1 MSPKIG
7 IYGPSCVGK
16 TTLITEAIKNKIP
29 TWASFELVLVGVS
42 AHSHPRFNNVLITSQ
57 KKYIKLKPL
66 EMKHGRWNTWEDR
79 LDYFLK
85 LNSSFF
91 YEGNQMK
98 KYLRAPSHSRH
109 TLELYQSSN
118 SKNVLLLPPKDVY
131 ENRYLLDDRPK
142 SRKPIMEKSYS
153 KYEQKSKDGEFDL
166 VIEENLSPKDLLDF
180 IIKKF
185 ELEI

>member
-16 TTLITEAIKNKIP
+16 TTLIMEAIKNKIP
-29 TWASFELVLVGVS
+29 TWASFELILIG
-42 AHSHPRFNNVLITSQ
+42 AGDTNNNPRFNNVLITSQ

-66 EMKHGRWNTWEDR
+66 EMKHGRWEDR

-85 LNSSFF
+85 LKSSFF

-98 KYLRAPSHSRH
+98 KYLQAP
-109 TLELYQSSN
+109 TVNDLIDYELYQTSN

-131 ENRYLLDDRPK
+131 ENRYLLDDRSK
-142 SRKPIMEKSYS
+142 SRKSIMEKSYS
-153 KYEQKSKDGEFDL
+153 KYEKKSKDCEFDL

-180 IIKKF
+180 IIKKL